1 MGISNCPG
9 ELPWP
14 GVTGTSRVL
23 QNHPSI
29 THGSCATKPS
39 QQGLTLTPL
48 CSWVPPHSDTQ
59 ESKLQ
64 HSPVAP
70 EQHFCAHSR
79 TLAAANPGSRG
90 HHAARQHQGLMGFGH
105 SCWDGWMQHHPS
117 GAQLHVPWA
126 CNEMKTPFGKKVE
139 ALQTI
144 PSPECWSF

>member
-29 THGSCATKPS
+29 THRSCATKPS

-48 CSWVPPHSDTQ
+48 CSWVPQHSDTQ

-64 HSPVAP
+64 HSLWHQSSISVLIP
-70 EQHFCAHSR
+70 ELWLQQIRAHEG
-79 TLAAANPGSRG
+79 TMQQGSIR
-90 HHAARQHQGLMGFGH
+90 
-105 SCWDGWMQHHPS
+105 D
-117 GAQLHVPWA
+117 
-126 CNEMKTPFGKKVE
+126 
-139 ALQTI
+139 
-144 PSPECWSF
+144 